1 MKNLFVIIF
10 MLVSVVSEA
19 QQISALTY
27 NIKFDD
33 RNDTVNNWEARKE
46 FLISQLNYNHP
57 DVFGIQEGLQHQLGD
72 IKNGLEA
79 YQYIGVAR
87 DDGKSKGEYS
97 AIFYDT
103 KKLKVLKNDT
113 FWLSET
119 PEKPSRGW
127 DAALPRICTYG
138 LFKELGSGEE
148 FYVFNTHFDHI
159 GDLARIESAKL
170 ILDRIKAINSEDLPV
185 ILTGDFNLQADAT
198 GIQYILEQLKDSHT
212 EAGKNAFGPTGTFN
226 GFHFSEPVTSKI
238 DYVFINNGFQ
248 VLRSG
253 ILSDSFNCHYPSD
266 HFPVFV
272 ALYFKK

>member
-1 MKNLFVIIF
+1 MKNLFVIIL
-10 MLVSVVSEA
+10 MLVSLVSEA
-19 QQISALTY
+19 QQISVLTY

-33 RNDTVNNWEARKE
+33 RNDAVNNWDARKE

-57 DVFGIQEGLQHQLGD
+57 DVFGIQEGLQHQLEG

-113 FWLSET
+113 SWLSET

-138 LFKELGSGEE
+138 LFKELGSGKE

-159 GDLARIESAKL
+159 GDQARKASAKL
-170 ILDRIKAINSEDLPV
+170 ILNKIKAINTDDLPV
-185 ILTGDFNLQADAT
+185 VLTGDFNLQADAE
-198 GIQYILEQLKDSHT
+198 GIQYILEQLTDTHT
-212 EAGKNAFGPTGTFN
+212 EAGKNAFGPEGTFN
-226 GFHFSEPVTSKI
+226 GFHFSEPVTGKI

-248 VLRSG
+248 TIRSG

>member
-1 MKNLFVIIF
+1 
-10 MLVSVVSEA
+10 MLVSLVSEA
-19 QQISALTY
+19 QQISVLTY

-33 RNDTVNNWEARKE
+33 RNDAVNNWDARKE

-57 DVFGIQEGLQHQLGD
+57 DVFGIQEGLQHQLEG

-103 KKLKVLKNDT
+103 KKLKALKNDT

-138 LFKELGSGEE
+138 LFKELGSGKE

-159 GDLARIESAKL
+159 GDQARKASAKL
-170 ILDRIKAINSEDLPV
+170 ILNKIKAINTDDLPV
-185 ILTGDFNLQADAT
+185 VLTGDFNLQADAE
-198 GIQYILEQLKDSHT
+198 GIQYILEQLTDTHT
-212 EAGKNAFGPTGTFN
+212 EAGKNAFGPEGTFN
-226 GFHFSEPVTSKI
+226 GFHFSEPVTGKI

-248 VLRSG
+248 TIRSG

>member
-19 QQISALTY
+19 QQISVLTY

-97 AIFYDT
+97 
-103 KKLKVLKNDT
+103 
-113 FWLSET
+113 
-119 PEKPSRGW
+119 
-127 DAALPRICTYG
+127 
-138 LFKELGSGEE
+138 
-148 FYVFNTHFDHI
+148 
-159 GDLARIESAKL
+159 
-170 ILDRIKAINSEDLPV
+170 
-185 ILTGDFNLQADAT
+185 
-198 GIQYILEQLKDSHT
+198 
-212 EAGKNAFGPTGTFN
+212 
-226 GFHFSEPVTSKI
+226 
-238 DYVFINNGFQ
+238 
-248 VLRSG
+248 
-253 ILSDSFNCHYPSD
+253 
-266 HFPVFV
+266 
-272 ALYFKK
+272 

>member
-1 MKNLFVIIF
+1 MKNLFVIIL
-10 MLVSVVSEA
+10 MLVSLVSEA
-19 QQISALTY
+19 QQISVLTY

-33 RNDTVNNWEARKE
+33 RNDAVNNWDARKE

-57 DVFGIQEGLQHQLGD
+57 DVFGIQEGLQHQLEG

-103 KKLKVLKNDT
+103 KKLKALKNDT

-138 LFKELGSGEE
+138 LFKELGSGKE

-159 GDLARIESAKL
+159 GDQARKASAKL
-170 ILDRIKAINSEDLPV
+170 ILNKIKAINTDDLPV
-185 ILTGDFNLQADAT
+185 VLTGDFNLQADAE
-198 GIQYILEQLKDSHT
+198 GIQYILEQLTDTHT
-212 EAGKNAFGPTGTFN
+212 EAGKNAFGPEGTFN
-226 GFHFSEPVTSKI
+226 GFHFSEPVTGKI

-248 VLRSG
+248 TIRSG